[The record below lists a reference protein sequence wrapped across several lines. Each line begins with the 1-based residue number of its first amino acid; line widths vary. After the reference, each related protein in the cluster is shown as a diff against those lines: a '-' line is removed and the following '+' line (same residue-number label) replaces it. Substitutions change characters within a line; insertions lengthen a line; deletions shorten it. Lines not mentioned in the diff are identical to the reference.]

1 VALIKKVIVVVE
13 ILINLQKSLKNL
25 RNYSCILM
33 QKVVGNDMSGKNPPP
48 PPPNNNFGKRNINL

>member
-1 VALIKKVIVVVE
+1 VE

-33 QKVVGNDMSGKNPPP
+33 QKVVGNDMSGKIPPP
-48 PPPNNNFGKRNINL
+48 PPPQQQFWEKKY